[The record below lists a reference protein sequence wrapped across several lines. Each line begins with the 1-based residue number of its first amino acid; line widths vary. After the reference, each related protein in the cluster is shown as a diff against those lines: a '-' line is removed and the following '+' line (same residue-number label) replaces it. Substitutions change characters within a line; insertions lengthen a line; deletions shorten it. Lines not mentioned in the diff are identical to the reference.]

1 MVTGWRAPLVMVA
14 PTGASSVSSRASLT
28 IGLTQRDGLA
38 TPDQAPG
45 PGIGVLTVLEG
56 DLAGADGRFPPVG
69 ALDEAPRPGR
79 QVVHHFGQAQ
89 VQVLV
94 VDEVEVRLEPRSEHT
109 AVLEAVEV
117 RRVAG
122 HLLDHELQRQ
132 AVGTIPGPV
141 TEHVCRR
148 AGVADDPAVRAA
160 VRQT

>member
-56 DLAGADGRFPPVG
+56 DVTGADGRFPPVG
-69 ALDEAPRPGR
+69 GLDEAPRPGR
-79 QVVHHFGQAQ
+79 QVMHHFGQAQ

-94 VDEVEVRLEPRSEHT
+94 VDEVEVRLVAGNDGA
-109 AVLEAVEV
+109 AVLEPIEM
-117 RRVAG
+117 RRVTR
-122 HLLDHELQRQ
+122 HLLDHEFERQ

-141 TEHVCRR
+141 AEHVGRR
-148 AGVADDPAVRAA
+148 TGVTDDAA
-160 VRQT
+160 VGTAI